1 MMRASAVAG
10 SVFPLRSRL
19 IMRWLLLT
27 LTLFS
32 IVLCVTRHGAGAMA
46 WWLLVGVIGT
56 IATTLAF
63 AQAKIARN
71 SRNDSLSEYELRRLR
86 EGKEE
91 LNHGRSTS
99 ER

>member
-1 MMRASAVAG
+1 
-10 SVFPLRSRL
+10 
-19 IMRWLLLT
+19 MRWLLLT

-32 IVLCVTRHGAGAMA
+32 FVLCFTRHGAGAMA
-46 WWLLVGVIGT
+46 WWLLIGIIGT

-71 SRNDSLSEYELRRLR
+71 SRDDSLSEYELRRLR
-86 EGKEE
+86 EGRLHEGRLHDGKDE

-99 ER
+99 EH